1 MMSFSRIVTGVFG
14 KEEVFE
20 TGKMAKFADGAINF
34 QSGKSV
40 ILSTVVSER
49 EAKDEDFLPLTVQY
63 IEKSYAAGKIPG
75 GFVKREGKPSDF
87 ETLTS
92 RLIDRSIRPLFPKG
106 YNYQTQLTVTVLSCD
121 PEADL
126 QVLALNAASASVF
139 ISDLPVE
146 KLVLGVRVA
155 KIDQKLVLN
164 PTITDLNENSTL
176 DLFVAGTDEEIL
188 MIEMRA
194 IGSENV
200 EVASL
205 QPVMPFLDVGLN
217 SGIVEDFKANEIGE
231 EELLEA
237 IKFASDAIK
246 AASLDLTP
254 KLKAIKK
261 PTRDY
266 ELKTIIQDDRLIEHI
281 KNFYTSKLEDAIG
294 ELSKS
299 ERSNAIKSVIDQI
312 VADPFVQEFGYD
324 KELVA
329 FSAEKIKR
337 EILRGMILHKH
348 RRPDGRRFNEIRP
361 ISIETN
367 ILPMAHGSCLF
378 TRGQTQALAVTTL
391 GSDMDKQFFENLTD
405 KGAQAERFMLHYNFP
420 GFSVGEASRV
430 GAPGRRE
437 LGHGNLAKRAIECLI
452 PKSYEPII
460 RVVSEILESNG
471 SSSMATV
478 CAGILSMKAA
488 DVPVLKLAAGIA
500 MGLVKEGDKYV
511 ILSDI
516 IGLEDFDGD
525 MDFKVAGTRDGVTA
539 LQMDIKLGGLDFEL
553 LRAALMQAKEGREHI
568 LDIMEKA
575 AEDIKINESVLPST
589 EIFHIDTG
597 KIVDIIGQA
606 GKTIKEIIDR
616 FEVTIDL
623 DREKGRV
630 KVIGKDKSKVVGAKE
645 YILAIAKPKAPAKV
659 FELIEPG
666 SVVKGKVKK
675 IVDFGAFVELPNGQE
690 GLMHISKVSDKR
702 INNVRDHL
710 TEGDEIE
717 VKVMA
722 SAQNKV
728 ELANARYY

>member
-1 MMSFSRIVTGVFG
+1 MSFLSVSTDVFG
-14 KEEVFE
+14 KAECYES
-20 TGKMAKFADGAINF
+20 GKMAKFADGAVTF
-34 QSGKSV
+34 KSENNV

-49 EAKDEDFLPLTVQY
+49 QTKDENFLPLTVQY

-75 GFVKREGKPSDF
+75 GFIKRESKPSDF

-121 PEADL
+121 READL
-126 QVLALNAASASVF
+126 QVLALNSASASVF

-146 KLVLGVRVA
+146 KLVLGVRVG
-155 KIDQKLVLN
+155 KIDGKLALN
-164 PTITDLNENSTL
+164 PTASELAEKSTL
-176 DLFVAGTDEEIL
+176 DLFIAGTDEEIL

-194 IGSENV
+194 IGRDDI

-205 QPVMPFLDVGLN
+205 QPVMPFLDMGLN
-217 SGIVEDFKANEIGE
+217 SEFVETHAINEMGE

-237 IKFASDAIK
+237 IKFASNAIK
-246 AASLDLTP
+246 AASDELVP

-261 PTRDY
+261 PVREYT
-266 ELKTIIQDDRLIEHI
+266 LKTIIQDNKLIEHI
-281 KNFYTSKLEDAIG
+281 KNFYTAKLENAIG

-299 ERSNAIKSVIDQI
+299 ERSNAIQSIIDEI

-324 KELVA
+324 AELVA

-337 EILRGMILHKH
+337 EILRGLILHKH
-348 RRPDGRRFNEIRP
+348 QRPDGRKLNEVRP

-378 TRGQTQALAVTTL
+378 TRGQTQALAVATL
-391 GSDMDKQFFENLTD
+391 GSDMDKQSFENLTD
-405 KGAQAERFMLHYNFP
+405 KGSQAERFMLHYNFP

-437 LGHGNLAKRAIECLI
+437 LGHGNLAKRALECAI
-452 PKSYEPII
+452 PKSYEPIV

-478 CAGILSMKAA
+478 CGGALAMKAA
-488 DVPVLKLAAGIA
+488 DVPLAKLVAGIA
-500 MGLVKEGDKYV
+500 MGLVKEHDKYA

-525 MDFKVAGTRDGVTA
+525 MDFKVAGTKDGVTA
-539 LQMDIKLGGLDFEL
+539 LQMDIKLGGLDFDL
-553 LRAALMQAKEGREHI
+553 LKAALTQAKEGREHI
-568 LDIMEKA
+568 LGLMEKA
-575 AEDIKINESVLPST
+575 ASEIKLNEAVLPST

-597 KIVDIIGQA
+597 KIVDVIGQA
-606 GKTIKEIIDR
+606 GKTIREIIDR
-616 FEVTIDL
+616 FEVAIDL

-630 KVIGKDKSKVVGAKE
+630 KVVGRDKSKVAGAKE
-645 YILAIAKPKAPAKV
+645 HILTIAKPKAPAKV

-666 SVVKGKVKK
+666 TVVKGKVKK

-710 TEGDEIE
+710 SEGDEVE

-728 ELANARYY
+728 ELANAKFY

>member
-1 MMSFSRIVTGVFG
+1 MKFSSVSTEVFG
-14 KEEVFE
+14 KKDVFE
-20 TGKMAKFADGAINF
+20 TGKMAKFADG
-34 QSGKSV
+34 SVTLTSEKSV
-40 ILSTVVSER
+40 LLSAVVSER
-49 EAKDEDFLPLTVQY
+49 KMINEDFLPLTVQY
-63 IEKSYAAGKIPG
+63 IEKSYAAGKFPG
-75 GFVKREGKPSDF
+75 GFVKRESKPSDF

-92 RLIDRSIRPLFPKG
+92 RLIDRSLRPLFPKG
-106 YNYQTQLTVTVLSCD
+106 YNYQTQITTTVFSCD
-121 PEADL
+121 ESADL
-126 QVLALNAASASVF
+126 QVLALNSASAAVF
-139 ISDLPVE
+139 ISDIPVE

-155 KIDQKLVLN
+155 KIDGKLVLN
-164 PTITDLNENSTL
+164 PSIADLNEKSSL
-176 DLFVAGTDEEIL
+176 DLFVAGTEEEIL

-194 IGSENV
+194 VSTEDIEVGSM
-200 EVASL
+200 
-205 QPVMPFLDVGLN
+205 QPVVPFLDLGLN
-217 SGIVEDFKANEIGE
+217 AEIIENFKSNEISE

-246 AASLDLTP
+246 AASTELTP
-254 KLKAIKK
+254 KLSALKAQ
-261 PTRDY
+261 TRDY
-266 ELKTIIQDDRLIEHI
+266 GLKTIIQDDKLIEHI
-281 KNFYTSKLEDAIG
+281 KNYYTGKLENAIT

-299 ERSNAIKSVIDQI
+299 ERSSAIQNVIDDI

-337 EILRGMILHKH
+337 EILRGLILHKH
-348 RRPDGRRFNEIRP
+348 QRPDGRKLNEVRP

-378 TRGQTQALAVTTL
+378 TRGQTQALAVATL
-391 GSDMDKQFFENLTD
+391 GSDMDKQSFENLTD
-405 KGAQAERFMLHYNFP
+405 KGSQAERFMLHYNFP

-452 PKSYEPII
+452 PKTYEPIV

-478 CAGILSMKAA
+478 CAGVLSMKAA
-488 DVPVLKLAAGIA
+488 KVPLTSLCAGIA
-500 MGLVKEGDKYV
+500 MGLVKENDKYA

-525 MDFKVAGTRDGVTA
+525 MDFKVAGTRKGVTA

-553 LRAALMQAKEGREHI
+553 LKAALLQAKEGREHI
-568 LDIMEKA
+568 LSLMED
-575 AEDIKINESVLPST
+575 AEAKIVFNDSVLPST
-589 EIFHIDTG
+589 EIFHVDTG

-606 GKTIKEIIDR
+606 GKTIKEIIER
-616 FEVTIDL
+616 FEVAIDL

-630 KVIGKDKSKVVGAKE
+630 KVVGRDKAKVDGAKE
-645 YILAIAKPKAPAKV
+645 HILTIAKPKAPAKKYDLLEV
-659 FELIEPG
+659 G
-666 SVVKGKVKK
+666 AVVKGKVKK

-710 TEGDEIE
+710 SEGDEVE

-728 ELANARYY
+728 ELANAKFY

>member
-1 MMSFSRIVTGVFG
+1 MSFNRVVTHAFG
-14 KEEVFE
+14 KEEIYE
-20 TGKMAKFADGAINF
+20 SGKMARFADGAVTF

-40 ILSTVVSER
+40 ILSAVVSEK
-49 EAKDEDFLPLTVQY
+49 EMKNEDFLPLTVQY

-75 GFVKREGKPSDF
+75 GFIKRETKPSDF

-126 QVLALNAASASVF
+126 QVLALNAASASVY

-146 KLVLGVRVA
+146 KLVLGVRVG
-155 KIDQKLVLN
+155 KIDGKLVLN
-164 PTITDLNENSTL
+164 PTISDLNEKSTL
-176 DLFVAGTDEEIL
+176 DLFIAGTDEEIL

-194 IGSENV
+194 IGSENI

-205 QPVMPFLDVGLN
+205 QPVMPFLDMGLN
-217 SGIVEDFKANEIGE
+217 SEIIEEFKANEINE
-231 EELLEA
+231 EELLLA
-237 IKFASDAIK
+237 IKFATESIK
-246 AASLDLTP
+246 AISEELTP

-261 PTRDY
+261 PTREY
-266 ELKTIIQDDRLIEHI
+266 ELKTIIQDDKLIEHI
-281 KNFYTSKLEDAIG
+281 KGFYTKKLEDAIG

-299 ERSNAIKSVIDQI
+299 ERSNAIKTVIDEI

-329 FSAEKIKR
+329 FSAEKLKR
-337 EILRGMILHKH
+337 EILRGLILHKH
-348 RRPDGRRFNEIRP
+348 QRPDGRALNEVRP
-361 ISIETN
+361 ITIETN

-391 GSDMDKQFFENLTD
+391 GSDMDRQSFENLNAAR
-405 KGAQAERFMLHYNFP
+405 GSQAERFMLHYNFP

-430 GAPGRRE
+430 GPPGRRE
-437 LGHGNLAKRAIECLI
+437 LGHGNLAKRAIDCLI
-452 PKSYEPII
+452 PKSYESVV

-471 SSSMATV
+471 SSSMATI

-500 MGLVKEGDKYV
+500 MGLVKEGDKYA

-553 LRAALMQAKEGREHI
+553 LKDALMQAKEGREHI
-568 LDIMEKA
+568 LGLMEKA
-575 AEDIKINESVLPST
+575 SSEISINESILPST
-589 EIFHIDTG
+589 EIFHIDTT

-606 GKTIKEIIDR
+606 GKTIREIIER
-616 FEVTIDL
+616 FEVAIDL

-630 KVIGKDKSKVVGAKE
+630 KVVGKDKSKVNGAKE
-645 YILAIAKPKAPAKV
+645 HILTIAKPKGPAKV

-666 SVVKGKVKK
+666 TIVNGKVKK

-702 INNVRDHL
+702 INNVRDFL
-710 TEGDEIE
+710 SEGDELE

-728 ELANARYY
+728 ELANAKFY

>member
-1 MMSFSRIVTGVFG
+1 
-14 KEEVFE
+14 
-20 TGKMAKFADGAINF
+20 
-34 QSGKSV
+34 
-40 ILSTVVSER
+40 
-49 EAKDEDFLPLTVQY
+49 
-63 IEKSYAAGKIPG
+63 
-75 GFVKREGKPSDF
+75 
-87 ETLTS
+87 
-92 RLIDRSIRPLFPKG
+92 
-106 YNYQTQLTVTVLSCD
+106 
-121 PEADL
+121 
-126 QVLALNAASASVF
+126 
-139 ISDLPVE
+139 
-146 KLVLGVRVA
+146 
-155 KIDQKLVLN
+155 
-164 PTITDLNENSTL
+164 
-176 DLFVAGTDEEIL
+176 EEIL

-194 IGSENV
+194 IGRDAV

-205 QPVMPFLDVGLN
+205 QPVMPFLDMGLN
-217 SGIVEDFKANEIGE
+217 SEFIETHAVNEMCE
-231 EELLEA
+231 EELLDA
-237 IKFASDAIK
+237 IKFASNAIK
-246 AASLDLTP
+246 AASDELVP

-261 PTRDY
+261 PLREYT
-266 ELKTIIQDDRLIEHI
+266 LKTIIQDDKLIEHI
-281 KNFYTSKLEDAIG
+281 KSFYTQKLEDAIG

-299 ERSNAIKSVIDQI
+299 ERSNAIKTVIDDI

-337 EILRGMILHKH
+337 EILRGLILHKH
-348 RRPDGRRFNEIRP
+348 QRPDGRALNEVRP

-378 TRGQTQALAVTTL
+378 TRGQTQALAVATL
-391 GSDMDKQFFENLTD
+391 GSDMDKQSFENLTD
-405 KGAQAERFMLHYNFP
+405 KGSQAERFMLHYNFP

-437 LGHGNLAKRAIECLI
+437 LGHGNLAKRAIECVI
-452 PKSYEPII
+452 PKSYEPIV

-478 CAGILSMKAA
+478 CGGVLAMKAA
-488 DVPVLKLAAGIA
+488 DVPLAKLVSGIA
-500 MGLVKEGDKYV
+500 MGLVKEGDKYA

-525 MDFKVAGTRDGVTA
+525 MDFKVAGTRDGITA

-553 LRAALMQAKEGREHI
+553 LKAALTQAKEGREHI
-568 LDIMEKA
+568 LGLMEKA
-575 AEDIKINESVLPST
+575 ASEIKLNEAVLPST

-606 GKTIKEIIDR
+606 GKTIREIIDR
-616 FEVTIDL
+616 FEVAIDL

-630 KVIGKDKSKVVGAKE
+630 KVVGRDKSKVAGAKE
-645 YILAIAKPKAPAKV
+645 HILTIAKPKAPAKV

-666 SVVKGKVKK
+666 TVVKGKVKK

-710 TEGDEIE
+710 SEGDEVE

-728 ELANARYY
+728 ELANAKFY

>member
-1 MMSFSRIVTGVFG
+1 MSFSQIVTEAFG
-14 KEEVFE
+14 KEEIFE
-20 TGKMAKFADGAINF
+20 TGKMARFADGSISLK
-34 QSGKSV
+34 SGKSV
-40 ILSTVVSER
+40 ILSSVVSEK
-49 EAKDEDFLPLTVQY
+49 EMKNEDFLPLTVQY

-75 GFVKREGKPSDF
+75 GFFKRESKPSDF

-92 RLIDRSIRPLFPKG
+92 RVIDRSIRPLFPKG
-106 YNYQTQLTVTVLSCD
+106 YNYQTQLTVMVLSCD

-126 QVLALNAASASVF
+126 QVLALNAASASVY

-146 KLVLGVRVA
+146 KLVLGVRVG
-155 KIDQKLVLN
+155 KIDGKLVLN
-164 PTITDLNENSTL
+164 PAIGDLNEKSTL
-176 DLFVAGTDEEIL
+176 DLFIAGTDEEIL

-194 IGSENV
+194 LASENI

-205 QPVMPFLDVGLN
+205 QPVMPFLDMGLN
-217 SGIVEDFKANEIGE
+217 SEIIEEFKANEIGE

-246 AASLDLTP
+246 AASAELTP
-254 KLKAIKK
+254 KLKAIKN
-261 PTRDY
+261 PTREY
-266 ELKTIIQDDRLIEHI
+266 ELKTIIQDDKLIEHI
-281 KNFYTSKLEDAIG
+281 KNFYTAKLEEAIG

-299 ERSNAIKSVIDQI
+299 ERSNAIKSVIDEI
-312 VADPFVQEFGYD
+312 VADSFVQEFGYD

-337 EILRGMILHKH
+337 EILRGLILHKH
-348 RRPDGRRFNEIRP
+348 QRPDGRKLNEVRP

-367 ILPMAHGSCLF
+367 ILPMTHGSCLF
-378 TRGQTQALAVTTL
+378 TRGQTQALAITTL
-391 GSDMDKQFFENLTD
+391 GSDMDRQSYENLTD
-405 KGAQAERFMLHYNFP
+405 RDSQAERFMLHYNFP

-452 PKSYEPII
+452 PKSYEPIV

-471 SSSMATV
+471 SSSMATI

-488 DVPVLKLAAGIA
+488 AVPVLKLAAGIA
-500 MGLVKEGDKYV
+500 MGLVKEGDKYA

-568 LDIMEKA
+568 LTLMEKA
-575 AEDIKINESVLPST
+575 AEEIAINDSILPST
-589 EIFHIDTG
+589 EIFHIDTS

-606 GKTIKEIIDR
+606 GKTIREIIER
-616 FEVTIDL
+616 FEVAIDL

-630 KVIGKDKSKVVGAKE
+630 KVVGRDKSKVTGAKE
-645 YILAIAKPKAPAKV
+645 HILTIAKPKAPAKL

-666 SVVKGKVKK
+666 TVVNGKVKK

-710 TEGDEIE
+710 NEGDELE
-717 VKVMA
+717 VKVVA
-722 SAQNKV
+722 SSQAKV
-728 ELANARYY
+728 ELANAKYY

>member
-1 MMSFSRIVTGVFG
+1 MSFSQIVTEAFG
-14 KEEVFE
+14 KEEIFE
-20 TGKMAKFADGAINF
+20 TGKMARFADGSISLK
-34 QSGKSV
+34 SGKSV
-40 ILSTVVSER
+40 ILSTVVSEK
-49 EAKDEDFLPLTVQY
+49 EMKNEDFLPLTVQY

-75 GFVKREGKPSDF
+75 GFFKRESKPSDF

-92 RLIDRSIRPLFPKG
+92 RVIDRSIRPLFPKG
-106 YNYQTQLTVTVLSCD
+106 YNYQTQLTVMVLSCD

-126 QVLALNAASASVF
+126 QVLALNAASASVY

-146 KLVLGVRVA
+146 KLVLGVRVG
-155 KIDQKLVLN
+155 KIDGKLVLN
-164 PTITDLNENSTL
+164 PAINDLNEKSTL
-176 DLFVAGTDEEIL
+176 DLFIAGTDEEIL

-194 IGSENV
+194 MASENI

-205 QPVMPFLDVGLN
+205 QPVMPFLDMGLN
-217 SGIVEDFKANEIGE
+217 SEIIEDFKANEIGE

-246 AASLDLTP
+246 AASAELTP
-254 KLKAIKK
+254 KLKAIKN
-261 PTRDY
+261 PTREY
-266 ELKTIIQDDRLIEHI
+266 ELKTIIQDDKLIEHI
-281 KNFYTSKLEDAIG
+281 KSCYTEKLEEAIG

-299 ERSNAIKSVIDQI
+299 ERSNAIKSVIDEI
-312 VADPFVQEFGYD
+312 VADSFVQEFGYD

-337 EILRGMILHKH
+337 EILRGLILHKH
-348 RRPDGRRFNEIRP
+348 QRPDGRKLNEVRP

-367 ILPMAHGSCLF
+367 ILPMTHGSCLF

-391 GSDMDKQFFENLTD
+391 GSDMDRQSYENLTD
-405 KGAQAERFMLHYNFP
+405 KDSRAERFMLHYNFP

-452 PKSYEPII
+452 PKNYEPIV
-460 RVVSEILESNG
+460 RVVSEVLESNG
-471 SSSMATV
+471 SSSMATI

-488 DVPVLKLAAGIA
+488 AVPVLKLAAGIA
-500 MGLVKEGDKYV
+500 MGLVKEGDKYA

-525 MDFKVAGTRDGVTA
+525 MDFKVAGTREGVTA

-568 LDIMEKA
+568 LTLMEKA
-575 AEDIKINESVLPST
+575 ATDIAINDSILPST
-589 EIFHIDTG
+589 EIFHIDTS

-606 GKTIKEIIDR
+606 GKTIREIIER
-616 FEVTIDL
+616 FEVAIDL

-630 KVIGKDKSKVVGAKE
+630 KVVGRDKSKVTGAKE
-645 YILAIAKPKAPAKV
+645 HILTIAKPKAPAKL
-659 FELIEPG
+659 FDLIEPG
-666 SVVKGKVKK
+666 TVVNGKVKK

-702 INNVRDHL
+702 ISNVRDYL
-710 TEGDEIE
+710 AEGDELE

-728 ELANARYY
+728 ELANAKFY

>member
-1 MMSFSRIVTGVFG
+1 MSFSQITTMAFG
-14 KEEVFE
+14 KEEIFE
-20 TGKMAKFADGAINF
+20 TGKIARFADGSITLKSDN
-34 QSGKSV
+34 SV
-40 ILSTVVSER
+40 ILSAVVSEK
-49 EAKDEDFLPLTVQY
+49 ELKNEDFLPLTVQY
-63 IEKSYAAGKIPG
+63 IEKSYAAGKIPN
-75 GFVKREGKPSDF
+75 GFIKRETKPSDF

-106 YNYQTQLTVTVLSCD
+106 YNYQTQLTVTVFSCD

-155 KIDQKLVLN
+155 KMDGKFVAN
-164 PTITDLNENSTL
+164 PSISDLNEKSTL

-188 MIEMRA
+188 MIEMVARA
-194 IGSENV
+194 SENI
-200 EVASL
+200 EVGSL
-205 QPVMPFLDVGLN
+205 QPIMPFLDMGLN
-217 SGIVEDFKANEIGE
+217 SEIIEEFKANEIGE

-237 IKFASDAIK
+237 IMFASNAIK
-246 AASLDLTP
+246 IASLDLTP
-254 KLKAIKK
+254 KLRAIKA

-281 KNFYTSKLEDAIG
+281 KSFYNQKIENAIT

-299 ERSNAIKSVIDQI
+299 ERSNAIKSVIEEI
-312 VADPFVQEFGYD
+312 VADPFVVELGYD
-324 KELVA
+324 EEMVA

-337 EILRGMILHKH
+337 EILRGLILHKH
-348 RRPDGRRFNEIRP
+348 QRPDGRKLNEVRP
-361 ISIETN
+361 ITIETN

-378 TRGQTQALAVTTL
+378 TRGQTQALAVATL
-391 GSDMDKQFFENLTD
+391 GSDMDKQNYENLTD
-405 KGAQAERFMLHYNFP
+405 SGSEAERFMLHYNFP

-430 GAPGRRE
+430 GPPGRRE

-452 PKSYEPII
+452 PKDYEPII
-460 RVVSEILESNG
+460 RVVSEVLESNG

-478 CAGILSMKAA
+478 CGGALAMRAA
-488 DVPVLKLAAGIA
+488 NVPLLRLAAGIA
-500 MGLVKEGDKYV
+500 MGLVKEGDKYA

-516 IGLEDFDGD
+516 IGLEDYDGD
-525 MDFKVAGTRDGVTA
+525 MDFKVAGTREGVTA

-553 LRAALMQAKEGREHI
+553 LKAALMQAKEGREHI
-568 LDIMEKA
+568 LSIMET
-575 AEDIKINESVLPST
+575 AEAEITINESILPST
-589 EIFHIDTG
+589 EIFHIDTS

-606 GKTIKEIIDR
+606 GKTIKEIIER
-616 FEVTIDL
+616 FEVAIDL
-623 DREKGRV
+623 DRDKGRV
-630 KVIGKDKSKVVGAKE
+630 KVVGRDKTKVDGAKE
-645 YILAIAKPKAPAKV
+645 HILTIAKPKAPAKK
-659 FELIEPG
+659 FDLIEAG
-666 SVVKGKVKK
+666 TVVHGKVKK

-710 TEGDEIE
+710 NEGDELD

-722 SAQNKV
+722 SSQSKV
-728 ELANARYY
+728 ELANAKFY

>member
-1 MMSFSRIVTGVFG
+1 MSFSQITTMAFG
-14 KEEVFE
+14 KEEIFE
-20 TGKMAKFADGAINF
+20 TGKIARFADGSITLKSDN
-34 QSGKSV
+34 SV
-40 ILSTVVSER
+40 ILSAVVSEK
-49 EAKDEDFLPLTVQY
+49 ELKNEDFLPLTVQY
-63 IEKSYAAGKIPG
+63 IEKSYAAGKIPN
-75 GFVKREGKPSDF
+75 GFIKRETKPSDF

-106 YNYQTQLTVTVLSCD
+106 YNYQTQLTVTVFSCD

-155 KIDQKLVLN
+155 KMDGKFVAN
-164 PTITDLNENSTL
+164 PSISDLNEKSTL

-188 MIEMRA
+188 MIEMVARA
-194 IGSENV
+194 SENI
-200 EVASL
+200 EVGSL
-205 QPVMPFLDVGLN
+205 QPIMPFLDMGLN
-217 SGIVEDFKANEIGE
+217 SEIIEEFKANEIGE

-237 IKFASDAIK
+237 IMFASNAIK
-246 AASLDLTP
+246 IASLDLTP
-254 KLKAIKK
+254 KLRAIKA

-281 KNFYTSKLEDAIG
+281 KSFYNQKIENAIT

-299 ERSNAIKSVIDQI
+299 ERSNAIKSVIEEI
-312 VADPFVQEFGYD
+312 VADPFVVELGYD
-324 KELVA
+324 EEMVA

-337 EILRGMILHKH
+337 EILRGLILHKH
-348 RRPDGRRFNEIRP
+348 QRPDGRKLNEVRP
-361 ISIETN
+361 ITIETN

-378 TRGQTQALAVTTL
+378 TRGQTQALAVATL
-391 GSDMDKQFFENLTD
+391 GSDMDKQNYENLTD
-405 KGAQAERFMLHYNFP
+405 NGSEAERFMLHYNFP

-430 GAPGRRE
+430 GPPGRRE

-452 PKSYEPII
+452 PKDYEPII
-460 RVVSEILESNG
+460 RVVSEVLESNG

-478 CAGILSMKAA
+478 CGGALAMRAA
-488 DVPVLKLAAGIA
+488 NVPLLRLAAGIA
-500 MGLVKEGDKYV
+500 MGLVKEGDKYA

-516 IGLEDFDGD
+516 IGLEDYDGD
-525 MDFKVAGTRDGVTA
+525 MDFKVAGTREGVTA

-553 LRAALMQAKEGREHI
+553 LKAALMQAKEGREHI
-568 LDIMEKA
+568 LSIMET
-575 AEDIKINESVLPST
+575 AEAEITINESILPST
-589 EIFHIDTG
+589 EIFHIDTS

-606 GKTIKEIIDR
+606 GKTIKEIIER
-616 FEVTIDL
+616 FEVAIDL
-623 DREKGRV
+623 DRDKGRV
-630 KVIGKDKSKVVGAKE
+630 KVVGRDKTKVDGAKE
-645 YILAIAKPKAPAKV
+645 HILTIAKPKAPAKK
-659 FELIEPG
+659 FDLIEAG
-666 SVVKGKVKK
+666 TVVHGKVKK

-710 TEGDEIE
+710 NEGDELD

-722 SAQNKV
+722 SSQSKV
-728 ELANARYY
+728 ELANAKFY

>member
-1 MMSFSRIVTGVFG
+1 MSFLSVSTDVFG
-14 KEEVFE
+14 RTESFE
-20 TGKMAKFADGAINF
+20 TGKMAKFADGSVVF
-34 QSGKSV
+34 KSGNSV

-49 EAKDEDFLPLTVQY
+49 EIKDEDFLPLTVQY

-92 RLIDRSIRPLFPKG
+92 RLIDRSVRPLFPKG

-139 ISDLPVE
+139 ISDLPVS
-146 KLVLGVRVA
+146 KLVLGVRVG
-155 KIDQKLVLN
+155 KIDGKFVLN
-164 PTITDLNENSTL
+164 PPISDLNEKSAL

-194 IGSENV
+194 IGRDNV
-200 EVASL
+200 EIASL
-205 QPVMPFLDVGLN
+205 QPVMPFLDMGLN
-217 SGIVEDFKANEIGE
+217 SEFIETHTVNEMCE

-237 IKFASDAIK
+237 IKFASNAIK
-246 AASLDLTP
+246 AASDELAP

-261 PTRDY
+261 PVREYT
-266 ELKTIIQDDRLIEHI
+266 LKTIIQDDKLIEHI
-281 KNFYTSKLEDAIG
+281 KSFYTKKLEDAIS

-299 ERSNAIKSVIDQI
+299 ERSNAIKAVIDDI
-312 VADPFVQEFGYD
+312 VADPFVQEFGYET
-324 KELVA
+324 ELVA

-337 EILRGMILHKH
+337 EILRNLILHKH
-348 RRPDGRRFNEIRP
+348 QRPDGRKLNEIRP

-378 TRGQTQALAVTTL
+378 TRGQTQALAVATL
-391 GSDMDKQFFENLTD
+391 GSDMDKQSFENLTD
-405 KGAQAERFMLHYNFP
+405 KGVQTERFMLHYNFP

-437 LGHGNLAKRAIECLI
+437 LGHGNLAKRAIECVI
-452 PKSYEPII
+452 PKSYEPTI

-478 CAGILSMKAA
+478 CGGVLAMKAA
-488 DVPVLKLAAGIA
+488 DVPLAKLVAGIA

-525 MDFKVAGTRDGVTA
+525 MDFKVAGTRDGITA

-553 LRAALMQAKEGREHI
+553 LKAALMQAKEGREHI
-568 LDIMEKA
+568 LSLMEKA
-575 AEDIKINESVLPST
+575 ASEIKLNEAVLPST
-589 EIFHIDTG
+589 EIFHIDAS

-616 FEVTIDL
+616 FEVAIDL

-630 KVIGKDKSKVVGAKE
+630 KVVGKDKSKVAGAKE
-645 YILAIAKPKAPAKV
+645 HILTIAKPKALAKV

-690 GLMHISKVSDKR
+690 GLMHISKISDKR
-702 INNVRDHL
+702 ISSVKEYL
-710 TEGDEIE
+710 KEGDEVE
-717 VKVMA
+717 VKVIA

-728 ELANARYY
+728 ELANAKFY

>member
-1 MMSFSRIVTGVFG
+1 MSFLSVSTEVFG
-14 KEEVFE
+14 RTESFE
-20 TGKMAKFADGAINF
+20 TGKMAKFADGAVTF
-34 QSGKSV
+34 QSGNSV
-40 ILSTVVSER
+40 ILSTIVSER
-49 EAKDEDFLPLTVQY
+49 ETKDEDFLPLTVQY

-75 GFVKREGKPSDF
+75 GFIKRESKPSDF

-106 YNYQTQLTVTVLSCD
+106 YNYQTQLTAMVLSCD
-121 PEADL
+121 KEADL

-139 ISDLPVE
+139 ISDLPVS
-146 KLVLGVRVA
+146 KLVLGVRVG
-155 KIDQKLVLN
+155 KIDGKLVLN
-164 PTITDLNENSTL
+164 PTITELNEKSTL
-176 DLFVAGTDEEIL
+176 DLFIAGTDEEIL

-194 IGSENV
+194 IGRDAV

-205 QPVMPFLDVGLN
+205 QPVMPFLDMGLN
-217 SGIVEDFKANEIGE
+217 SEFIETHTVNEMSE

-237 IKFASDAIK
+237 IKFASNAIK
-246 AASLDLTP
+246 AASDELTP

-261 PTRDY
+261 PLREY
-266 ELKTIIQDDRLIEHI
+266 ELKTIIQDDKLIEHI
-281 KNFYTSKLEDAIG
+281 KNFYTKKLEDAIG

-299 ERSNAIKSVIDQI
+299 ERSNAIKTVINDI

-337 EILRGMILHKH
+337 EILRGLILKH
-348 RRPDGRRFNEIRP
+348 QRPDGRKLNEVRP

-367 ILPMAHGSCLF
+367 ILPSAHGSCLF
-378 TRGQTQALAVTTL
+378 TRGQTQALAVATL
-391 GSDMDKQFFENLTD
+391 GSDMDKQSFENLTD
-405 KGAQAERFMLHYNFP
+405 KGSQAERFMLHYNFP

-437 LGHGNLAKRAIECLI
+437 LGHGNLAKRAIECVI
-452 PKSYEPII
+452 PKSYESIV

-478 CAGILSMKAA
+478 CGGALAMKAA
-488 DVPVLKLAAGIA
+488 DVPLAKLVAGIA
-500 MGLVKEGDKYV
+500 MGLVKEGDKYA

-553 LRAALMQAKEGREHI
+553 LKAALTQAKEGREHI
-568 LDIMEKA
+568 LCLMEKA
-575 AEDIKINESVLPST
+575 SSEIKLNEAVLPST
-589 EIFHIDTG
+589 EIFHIDAS

-606 GKTIKEIIDR
+606 GKTIREIIDR
-616 FEVTIDL
+616 FEVAIDL

-630 KVIGKDKSKVVGAKE
+630 KVVGSDKSKVAGAKE
-645 YILAIAKPKAPAKV
+645 HILTIAKPKAPAKKFDLLEV
-659 FELIEPG
+659 G
-666 SVVKGKVKK
+666 VVVKGKVKK

-690 GLMHISKVSDKR
+690 GLMHISKVMDKR
-702 INNVRDHL
+702 INNVRDYL
-710 TEGDEIE
+710 SEGDEVE

-728 ELANARYY
+728 ELANAKYY

>member
-1 MMSFSRIVTGVFG
+1 MSFSQIVTEAFG
-14 KEEVFE
+14 KEEIFE
-20 TGKMAKFADGAINF
+20 TGKMARFADGSISLR
-34 QSGKSV
+34 SGKSV
-40 ILSTVVSER
+40 ILSAVVSEK
-49 EAKDEDFLPLTVQY
+49 EMKNEDFLPLTVQY

-75 GFVKREGKPSDF
+75 GFFKRESKPSDF

-92 RLIDRSIRPLFPKG
+92 RLIDRSVRPLFPKG

-126 QVLALNAASASVF
+126 QVLALNAASASVY

-146 KLVLGVRVA
+146 KLVLGVRVG
-155 KIDQKLVLN
+155 KIDGKLVLN
-164 PTITDLNENSTL
+164 PAIKDLSEKSTL
-176 DLFVAGTDEEIL
+176 DLFIAGTDEEIL

-194 IGSENV
+194 IASENI

-205 QPVMPFLDVGLN
+205 QPVMPFLDMGLN
-217 SGIVEDFKANEIGE
+217 SEIIEDFKANEISE
-231 EELLEA
+231 EELLGA
-237 IKFASDAIK
+237 IKFASEAIK
-246 AASLDLTP
+246 VASAELTP
-254 KLKAIKK
+254 KLKTIKNQ
-261 PTRDY
+261 TREY
-266 ELKTIIQDDRLIEHI
+266 ELKTIIQDDKLIDHI
-281 KNFYTSKLEDAIG
+281 KNFYTAKLEEAIG

-299 ERSNAIKSVIDQI
+299 ERSSAIKSVIDEI

-337 EILRGMILHKH
+337 EILRGLILHKH
-348 RRPDGRRFNEIRP
+348 QRPDGRALNEVRP

-367 ILPMAHGSCLF
+367 ILPMTHGSCLF

-391 GSDMDKQFFENLTD
+391 GSDMDRQSYENLTD
-405 KGAQAERFMLHYNFP
+405 RDSQAERFMLHYNFP

-452 PKSYEPII
+452 PKSYEPIV

-471 SSSMATV
+471 SSSMATI

-488 DVPVLKLAAGIA
+488 NVPVLKLAAGIA
-500 MGLVKEGDKYV
+500 MGLVKDGDKYA

-539 LQMDIKLGGLDFEL
+539 LQMDIKLGGLDFDL

-568 LDIMEKA
+568 LSIMEKA
-575 AEDIKINESVLPST
+575 ATEIAINDSVLPST
-589 EIFHIDTG
+589 EIFHIDTS

-606 GKTIKEIIDR
+606 GKTIREIIER
-616 FEVTIDL
+616 FEVAIDL

-630 KVIGKDKSKVVGAKE
+630 KVVGKDKSKVAGAKE
-645 YILAIAKPKAPAKV
+645 HILTIAKPKAPAKV

-690 GLMHISKVSDKR
+690 GLMHISKISDKR
-702 INNVRDHL
+702 INNVRDFL
-710 TEGDEIE
+710 SEGDELE

-728 ELANARYY
+728 ELANAKFY

>member
-1 MMSFSRIVTGVFG
+1 MSFLQVATTAFG
-14 KEEVFE
+14 KEEIFE
-20 TGKMAKFADGAINF
+20 TGKMARFADGAISLK
-34 QSGKSV
+34 SGKSV
-40 ILSTVVSER
+40 ILSAAVSEK
-49 EAKDEDFLPLTVQY
+49 EMKNEDFLPLTVQY

-75 GFVKREGKPSDF
+75 GFIKRETKPSDF

-121 PEADL
+121 PTADL

-155 KIDQKLVLN
+155 KIDGALVLN
-164 PTITDLNENSTL
+164 PEISDLNEKSTL

-194 IGSENV
+194 IGSENI

-205 QPVMPFLDVGLN
+205 QPVMPFLDMGLN
-217 SGIVEDFKANEIGE
+217 SEIIEDFKANEIAE

-237 IKFASDAIK
+237 IKFASNAIK
-246 AASLDLTP
+246 AASLELAP

-261 PTRDY
+261 PTRAY
-266 ELKTIIQDDRLIEHI
+266 ELKTIIQDDKLIEHI
-281 KNFYTSKLEDAIG
+281 KSFYTQKLEIAIG

-299 ERSNAIKSVIDQI
+299 ERSNAIKTVIDEI
-312 VADPFVQEFGYD
+312 VTDPFVQEFGYD

-337 EILRGMILHKH
+337 EILRGLILHKH
-348 RRPDGRRFNEIRP
+348 QRPDGRKLNEVRP
-361 ISIETN
+361 ITIETN
-367 ILPMAHGSCLF
+367 ILPMVHGSCLF
-378 TRGQTQALAVTTL
+378 TRGQTQALAIATL
-391 GSDMDKQFFENLTD
+391 GSDMDKQSFENLTD
-405 KGAQAERFMLHYNFP
+405 KGSQAERFMLQYNFP
-420 GFSVGEASRV
+420 GYSVGEASRV
-430 GAPGRRE
+430 GPPGRRE

-452 PKSYEPII
+452 PKSYESVV

-471 SSSMATV
+471 SSSMATI
-478 CAGILSMKAA
+478 CAGMLAMKAA
-488 DVPVLKLAAGIA
+488 DVPVLKLASGIA
-500 MGLVKEGDKYV
+500 MGLVKEGDKYA

-553 LRAALMQAKEGREHI
+553 LKAALTQAKEGREHI
-568 LDIMEKA
+568 LLLMETA
-575 AEDIKINESVLPST
+575 AKEIQINESILPST
-589 EIFHIDTG
+589 EIFHIDTT

-606 GKTIKEIIDR
+606 GKTIREIIDR
-616 FEVTIDL
+616 FEVAIDL

-630 KVIGKDKSKVVGAKE
+630 KVVGKDKSKVIGAKE
-645 YILAIAKPKAPAKV
+645 HILTIAKPKAPAKV
-659 FELIEPG
+659 FDLIEVG
-666 SVVKGKVKK
+666 TVVKGTVKK
-675 IVDFGAFVELPNGQE
+675 VVDFGAFVELPNGQE
-690 GLMHISKVSDKR
+690 GLLHISKVSDKR
-702 INNVRDHL
+702 INNVRDYL
-710 TEGDEIE
+710 NEGDELE

-722 SAQNKV
+722 SSQAKV
-728 ELANARYY
+728 ELANAKYY